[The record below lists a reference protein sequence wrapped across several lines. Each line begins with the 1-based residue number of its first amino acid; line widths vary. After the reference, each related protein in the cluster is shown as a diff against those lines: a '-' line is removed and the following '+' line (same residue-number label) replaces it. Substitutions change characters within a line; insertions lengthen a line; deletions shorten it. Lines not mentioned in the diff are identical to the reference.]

1 LFHSFQT
8 LYRTPLTFY
17 LQCFPLMERIAT
29 GQGRPRPAVCMLRS
43 LLLMTL
49 LKDPRRQPNRFT
61 KPADKLLAEA
71 GQLREED
78 FQKIL

>member
-1 LFHSFQT
+1 
-8 LYRTPLTFY
+8 
-17 LQCFPLMERIAT
+17 
-29 GQGRPRPAVCMLRS
+29 
-43 LLLMTL
+43 MTL